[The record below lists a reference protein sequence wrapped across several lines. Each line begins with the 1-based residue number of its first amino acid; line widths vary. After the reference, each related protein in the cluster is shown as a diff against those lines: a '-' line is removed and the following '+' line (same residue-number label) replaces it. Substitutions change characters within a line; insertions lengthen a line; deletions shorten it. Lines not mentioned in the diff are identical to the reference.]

1 MNWCYTVRRN
11 NKTKSVVVG
20 SFETMEEA
28 EAAMLKHYK
37 ATPKRGSF
45 YYSIWKEK
53 LEVISGVAYRSTDL
67 SKPSVKYTR
76 EMLEAMVCTA

>member
-1 MNWCYTVRRN
+1 MNWCYTVRRH
-11 NKTKSVVVG
+11 NKTKTTIVG

-28 EAAMLKHYK
+28 EAAMRRHYK
-37 ATPKRGSF
+37 ETPKRGSF

-67 SKPSVKYTR
+67 SQQAAHCTK
-76 EMLEAMVCTA
+76 EQLEAMV

>member
-11 NKTKSVVVG
+11 NKTKTTVVG
-20 SFETMEEA
+20 SFETKEEA

-37 ATPKRGSF
+37 ETPRRGSF

-53 LEVISGVAYRSTDL
+53 LEVIGGVAYRSTDL
-67 SKPSVKYTR
+67 SQKIDRYTK
-76 EMLEAMVCTA
+76 EQLEAMA